1 MEQVIDFIFF
11 VIIFFPFFICFYLI
25 VQDITNKKD
34 CKNKKSNE
42 INIELF
48 EKRIKILEENIQHL
62 SDISNNTQ
70 FTLNLLVKKLGL
82 KVKEN
87 GRIND

>member
-11 VIIFFPFFICFYLI
+11 VIIFFPFFICLYLI
-25 VQDITNKKD
+25 IQDVINKKD
-34 CKNKKSNE
+34 YKNKKSNE

-48 EKRIKILEENIQHL
+48 EKRIKTLEENIQHL
-62 SDISNNTQ
+62 NNISNNIQ
-70 FTLNLLVKKLGL
+70 STLNLLVKKLGL